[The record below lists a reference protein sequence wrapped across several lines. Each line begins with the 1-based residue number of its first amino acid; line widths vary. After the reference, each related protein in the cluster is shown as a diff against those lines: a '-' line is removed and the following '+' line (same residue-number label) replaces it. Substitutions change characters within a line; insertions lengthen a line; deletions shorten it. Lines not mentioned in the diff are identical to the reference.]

1 MVLTPRLP
9 KPPGL
14 NGRMRRLVLPV
25 LACIVAG
32 CAPVIAG
39 TSNPIDQSLVQI
51 EQVNLRLSGA
61 PSAVKTVSKAL
72 AENGNAGV
80 PAAEALLETAV
91 HSSFD
96 SESMGA
102 AILKNIGE
110 VDGGSIDPE
119 AFSRAAAAFEAGRG
133 KIARIYEAQDQT
145 AAKEIEAR
153 LADPETGARIRQL
166 TDLMAAPELAV
177 ETAFTSQLMYAAMEA
192 FSDPSAAELASS
204 DTRNV
209 AASLRSRNEN
219 EKPIAKDAARLEEQ
233 GQLSFVLATLSSEDL
248 SVLLDYYRSSGGK
261 AKRQALVD
269 SYVKVSDQAN
279 TKMLQAY
286 FSALANYLKTHPR
299 PQQQ

>member
-1 MVLTPRLP
+1 
-9 KPPGL
+9 
-14 NGRMRRLVLPV
+14 MRRLVLPV

-72 AENGNAGV
+72 AENGNAEV

-119 AFSRAAAAFEAGRG
+119 AFARAAAAFEEGRG

-153 LADPETGARIRQL
+153 LADPETGARLRQL

-177 ETAFTSQLMYAAMEA
+177 ESAFTSQLMYAAMEA

-204 DTRNV
+204 SETPHV
-209 AASLRSRNEN
+209 IASLRSRNEN

-233 GQLSFVLATLSSEDL
+233 GQLSFILATLSYEDL
-248 SVLLDYYRSSGGK
+248 SVLLDFYRSSGGK
-261 AKRQALVD
+261 TKRQALVD